1 MQSSKLG
8 ISERGFQLLIEG
20 IWKRYLFCHK
30 WYIKGLGVRPRLV
43 EDAPGEQVIS
53 NIKDTML
60 YITQILRISAGV
72 GSRKNVATTTTT
84 TNALF
89 AWP

>member
-1 MQSSKLG
+1 MVYKRV
-8 ISERGFQLLIEG
+8 RG
-20 IWKRYLFCHK
+20 
-30 WYIKGLGVRPRLV
+30 RPRLV

-72 GSRKNVATTTTT
+72 GSRKYVATTTTTT

-89 AWP
+89 T

>member
-1 MQSSKLG
+1 MVYKRV
-8 ISERGFQLLIEG
+8 RG
-20 IWKRYLFCHK
+20 
-30 WYIKGLGVRPRLV
+30 RPRLV

-72 GSRKNVATTTTT
+72 RSSKYVIYLNS
-84 TNALF
+84 NNY
-89 AWP
+89 

>member
-1 MQSSKLG
+1 MVYKRV
-8 ISERGFQLLIEG
+8 RG
-20 IWKRYLFCHK
+20 
-30 WYIKGLGVRPRLV
+30 RPRLV

-72 GSRKNVATTTTT
+72 GSRKYVATTTT

-89 AWP
+89 A

>member
-1 MQSSKLG
+1 MVYKRV
-8 ISERGFQLLIEG
+8 RG
-20 IWKRYLFCHK
+20 
-30 WYIKGLGVRPRLV
+30 RPRLV

-72 GSRKNVATTTTT
+72 GSRKYVATTTTT

-89 AWP
+89 A